1 MERYREFNFL
11 LILYLSAFLLS
22 KYSYS
27 IIWDNFFLIRIF
39 LFKFLTLSLEDGIK
53 DCWGVLP
60 LFVVSLVFLIR
71 SDYMTSLA
79 SSFTRPSKWFQKIPP
94 AVKFPY
100 LIELQKN
107 SYNAFL
113 QAEVAPNERKQVG
126 LQAVFNSVFPIS
138 HFAGTASVEFV
149 SYSFEEPKYTVD
161 ECRQRGMSFAAPLKV
176 VIRLVVWDLDK
187 ETEVKSIRDVKEQE
201 VYFGEIPLMTDD
213 GTFIINGTERVVVS
227 QLHRSSGVFFDHDK
241 GKNSTSGKFLYT
253 ARVIPYRGSWLD
265 FEFDAKDILIYV
277 LTVVVSF
284 IQQFFL
290 KLLAILLKSF

>member
-1 MERYREFNFL
+1 
-11 LILYLSAFLLS
+11 
-22 KYSYS
+22 
-27 IIWDNFFLIRIF
+27 
-39 LFKFLTLSLEDGIK
+39 
-53 DCWGVLP
+53 
-60 LFVVSLVFLIR
+60 
-71 SDYMTSLA
+71 MTSLA
-79 SSFTRPSKWFQKIPP
+79 SSFTRPRKWFQKIPP
-94 AVKFPY
+94 SVKFPY

-126 LQAVFNSVFPIS
+126 LQAVFGSVFPIS

-213 GTFIINGTERVVVS
+213 GTFIVNGTERVVVS

-241 GKNSTSGKFLYT
+241 GKNSSSGDRK
-253 ARVIPYRGSWLD
+253 S
-265 FEFDAKDILIYV
+265 
-277 LTVVVSF
+277 VV
-284 IQQFFL
+284 
-290 KLLAILLKSF
+290 